1 MFRLN
6 IFYFICMKRDWLYVV
21 CLIAFLVEH
30 ILFLPTMQLESLIIQ
45 PAFITYP
52 IYLYYYYYIPILLPY
67 IPILLLYTYTT
78 TLYTYT
84 TTTITSLTH
93 LRLIIFCFFLL
104 KVNSWVED
112 EVVLLK
118 CVDLDVF

>member
-30 ILFLPTMQLESLIIQ
+30 IFIPSDNAVRIIDHSTSLYNIS
-45 PAFITYP
+45 
-52 IYLYYYYYIPILLPY
+52 
-67 IPILLLYTYTT
+67 YTYTT
-78 TLYTYT
+78 F
-84 TTTITSLTH
+84 TSLMN
-93 LRLIIFCFFLL
+93 LRLIIFCFFLP

>member
-21 CLIAFLVEH
+21 CLIAFLVEY
-30 ILFLPTMQLESLIIQ
+30 ILFLQTMQLESLIIQ

-52 IYLYYYYYIPILLPY
+52 IYLY
-67 IPILLLYTYTT
+67 TF
-78 TLYTYT
+78 
-84 TTTITSLTH
+84 TSLTN
-93 LRLIIFCFFLL
+93 LRLIIFCLFLL